1 MADRWWQNKPD
12 ERYWL
17 EATDREDIGA
27 DLKAPDADASGLL
40 QTLIAAR
47 ITGIMMPK
55 LNMNFTIAA
64 VPFAR

>member
-27 DLKAPDADASGLL
+27 DLKAPDADASGLPGPAL
-40 QTLIAAR
+40 KS
-47 ITGIMMPK
+47 MPRRSR
-55 LNMNFTIAA
+55 T
-64 VPFAR
+64 R